1 MSLAAR
7 ELNTLAAARN
17 SGALTA
23 EAYRPFYESLVRL
36 AQRAQHAGATT
47 GGTLP
52 VNRRQ
57 RKISDGGLSFGTTRE
72 GRSRILVWTA
82 RVSMRI
88 SSIRSKGTIWVSSPR

>member
-36 AQRAQHAGATT
+36 AQRAQQAGATT
-47 GGTLP
+47 GF
-52 VNRRQ
+52 R
-57 RKISDGGLSFGTTRE
+57 
-72 GRSRILVWTA
+72 
-82 RVSMRI
+82 
-88 SSIRSKGTIWVSSPR
+88 